1 MTRIVWGIGR
11 KLGSAALSLAI
22 LITLTFVLVHIA
34 PGSPVYQILG
44 PKASPASIR
53 ELNHALGLDLPFWQ
67 QYFRWWIDLAHG
79 QLGTSYAVERP
90 VGSLIVSYELN
101 TLSLQVVSLVGSLLI
116 ALALGLAHGVY
127 YDRTPGRVIGGLE
140 LALYAMPS
148 FFSGTLL
155 ILFFSMQLGW
165 FPAGGLENLRL
176 AHQTVASN
184 ALHMALPAV
193 TIVLLTVPVL
203 SRYFA
208 QSVHEELGRDY
219 VRSAAARGASPSR
232 ILVHHVIRNAMRPL
246 VTVLGLSLPSIFAG
260 GVVVETVFSY
270 PGLGWLLW
278 RSALAQDYP
287 VLIGIVLV
295 IGILTVLGN
304 LLADIANTLLDPRTG
319 YA

>member
-1 MTRIVWGIGR
+1 MRILWGISR
-11 KLGSAALSLAI
+11 KFGSAALSLAI
-22 LITLTFVLVHIA
+22 LVTLTFVLVNVA
-34 PGSPVYQILG
+34 PGSPVYGILG
-44 PKASPASIR
+44 PKASPASVA
-53 ELNHALGLDLPFWQ
+53 ELTHSLGLDQPFWR
-67 QYFRWWIDLAHG
+67 QYLHWWNDLAHG
-79 QLGTSYAVERP
+79 QLGYSYLVQQP
-90 VGSLIVSYELN
+90 VTELIASYEMN
-101 TLSLQVVSLVGSLLI
+101 TLALQVISLAASLLI
-116 ALALGLAHGVY
+116 AFALGLAHGVY
-127 YDRTPGRVIGGLE
+127 YDRGAGRAIGGVE
-140 LALYAMPS
+140 LALYALPS
-148 FFSGTLL
+148 FFTGTLL
-155 ILFFSMQLGW
+155 ILWFSMDLGW

-176 AHQTVASN
+176 PRQTFGSA
-184 ALHMALPAV
+184 ALHLALPAV
-193 TIVLLTVPVL
+193 TVVLLTVPVL

-232 ILVHHVIRNAMRPL
+232 ILVRHVIRNALRPL

-278 RSALAQDYP
+278 RSALSQDYP

-295 IGILTVLGN
+295 IGVLTVLGN

>member
-1 MTRIVWGIGR
+1 MRILLGISR

-22 LITLTFVLVHIA
+22 LVTLTFVLVNIA
-34 PGSPVYQILG
+34 PGSPVYGILG
-44 PKASPASIR
+44 PKADPRSVA
-53 ELNHALGLDLPFWQ
+53 ELTHTLGLDQPLWR
-67 QYFRWWIDLAHG
+67 QYLLWWDHLAHG
-79 QLGTSYAVERP
+79 QLGFSYLVQRP
-90 VGSLIVSYELN
+90 VAGLLATYELN
-101 TLSLQVVSLVGSLLI
+101 TLALQIISLTASLLI
-116 ALALGLAHGVY
+116 AFGLGLAHGVFY
-127 YDRTPGRVIGGLE
+127 NRAPGRAIGGLE
-140 LALYAMPS
+140 LALYALPS

-155 ILFFSMQLGW
+155 ILWFSMGLGW

-176 AHQTVASN
+176 AHQTVAST
-184 ALHMALPAV
+184 ALHLALPACTV
-193 TIVLLTVPVL
+193 VLLTVPVL

-219 VRSAAARGASPSR
+219 VRSALARGASPSR
-232 ILVHHVIRNAMRPL
+232 ILVRHVIRNALRPL

-260 GVVVETVFSY
+260 GVVVETVFAY

-278 RSALAQDYP
+278 RSALSQDYP

>member
-1 MTRIVWGIGR
+1 MRVLWGISGR
-11 KLGSAALSLAI
+11 LGSAALSLVI
-22 LITLTFVLVHIA
+22 LITLTFVLVNIA
-34 PGSPVYQILG
+34 PGSPVYGILG
-44 PKASPASIR
+44 PKASPASIA
-53 ELNHALGLDLPFWQ
+53 ELTHSLGLDQPFWQ
-67 QYFRWWIDLAHG
+67 QYLHWWEDLARG
-79 QLGTSYAVERP
+79 RLGYSYQVQRP
-90 VGSLIVSYELN
+90 VAALLATYEMNTLALQIVSL
-101 TLSLQVVSLVGSLLI
+101 TASLLI
-116 ALALGLAHGVY
+116 SFGLGLAHGAL
-127 YDRTPGRVIGGLE
+127 YDRVAGRAIGGLE
-140 LALYAMPS
+140 LALYALPS

-155 ILFFSMQLGW
+155 ILWFSMDLAW
-165 FPAGGLENLRL
+165 FPAGGVEDLRL
-176 AHQTVASN
+176 AHQTVGSV
-184 ALHMALPAV
+184 ALHLALPAL

-232 ILVHHVIRNAMRPL
+232 ILVRHVIRNALRPL

-260 GVVVETVFSY
+260 GVVVETVFAY

-278 RSALAQDYP
+278 RSALSQDYP

-304 LLADIANTLLDPRTG
+304 LLADIVNTLLDPRVG

>member
-1 MTRIVWGIGR
+1 MR
-11 KLGSAALSLAI
+11 
-22 LITLTFVLVHIA
+22 
-34 PGSPVYQILG
+34 
-44 PKASPASIR
+44 
-53 ELNHALGLDLPFWQ
+53 LGLDLPFWH
-67 QYFRWWIDLAHG
+67 QYFRWWLDLAHG
-79 QLGTSYAVERP
+79 QLGTSYSVERP

-101 TLSLQVVSLVGSLLI
+101 TLALQIVSLVASLLI
-116 ALALGLAHGVY
+116 AFALGLAHGVF
-127 YDRTPGRVIGGLE
+127 YDRTPGRIIGGVE

-155 ILFFSMQLGW
+155 ILLFSMQLGW

-184 ALHMALPAV
+184 ALHMALPCV

-232 ILVHHVIRNAMRPL
+232 ILLHHVIRNALRPL

-304 LLADIANTLLDPRTG
+304 LPRRHRQHAARPEDRICLTPSSNRSG
-319 YA
+319 SAPPRSWRACCNCVPATRR

>member
-1 MTRIVWGIGR
+1 MRLLRAVSGR
-11 KLGSAALSLAI
+11 LGSAALSLAI
-22 LITLTFVLVHIA
+22 LVTLTFVLVAIA
-34 PGSPVYQILG
+34 PGSPVYGILG
-44 PKASPASIR
+44 PKAAPASIAA
-53 ELNHALGLDLPFWQ
+53 LTHSLGLDRPFWWQYLHWWGELARGRLGYSYLVQ
-67 QYFRWWIDLAHG
+67 QPVT
-79 QLGTSYAVERP
+79 QLIA
-90 VGSLIVSYELN
+90 SYELN
-101 TLSLQVVSLVGSLLI
+101 TLALQVISLGASLLI
-116 ALALGLAHGVY
+116 AFALGLAHGVY
-127 YDRTPGRVIGGLE
+127 HDRTGGRLIGGLE
-140 LALYAMPS
+140 LALYALPS

-155 ILFFSMQLGW
+155 ILWFSMDLGW

-176 AHQTVASN
+176 PQQTVAS
-184 ALHMALPAV
+184 AARHLALPAL

-219 VRSAAARGASPSR
+219 VRSAAARGASPAR
-232 ILVHHVIRNAMRPL
+232 ILVRHVIRNALRPL

-278 RSALAQDYP
+278 RSALSQDYP

-304 LLADIANTLLDPRTG
+304 LLADIANSLLDPRTG